1 MDQSASILSNSGSAL
16 YISFYPSLDAAP
28 APFPSTIPPAAFVI
42 ANSLA
47 ISNKAETGKFRY
59 NLRVVETLVGA
70 RVLAKVL
77 GLFIEPTRRKTYR
90 EVLGEWWTTL
100 GNVDDEA
107 TLKGAILNLL
117 ESGHIEK
124 LKGKGQEDVTL
135 DEMVEMTSLT
145 KEEFYEI
152 FLSWVTIEATH
163 FKLYKRA
170 KHVFTEALRV
180 LEFRDTC
187 IAATQI
193 TELSE
198 TVSQATLRTL
208 GQLMNNSQESCATL
222 YECSCPELDQLTAL
236 ARESGAYGSRLT
248 GAGWGGCTV
257 SLVNK
262 ADIPSFV
269 NKLRKEYPPYQSLS
283 DEQFSTAVFATR
295 PGEGAFVCKIE

>member
-1 MDQSASILSNSGSAL
+1 LHNDLQKVEVSAFSMDQSASILSNSGSAL

-152 FLSWVTIEATH
+152 FLSWVT
-163 FKLYKRA
+163 
-170 KHVFTEALRV
+170 
-180 LEFRDTC
+180 
-187 IAATQI
+187 
-193 TELSE
+193 SE
-198 TVSQATLRTL
+198 SVSPHL
-208 GQLMNNSQESCATL
+208 SQE
-222 YECSCPELDQLTAL
+222 PD
-236 ARESGAYGSRLT
+236 RWR
-248 GAGWGGCTV
+248 
-257 SLVNK
+257 
-262 ADIPSFV
+262 
-269 NKLRKEYPPYQSLS
+269 KLRQRISSFTNGLS
-283 DEQFSTAVFATR
+283 TCSPKHCEFLNFAIH
-295 PGEGAFVCKIE
+295 A